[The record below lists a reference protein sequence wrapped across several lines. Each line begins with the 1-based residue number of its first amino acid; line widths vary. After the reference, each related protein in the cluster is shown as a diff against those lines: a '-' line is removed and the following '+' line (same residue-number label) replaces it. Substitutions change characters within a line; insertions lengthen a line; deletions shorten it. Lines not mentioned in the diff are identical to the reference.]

1 LVSEI
6 GSGYALKTCYSIIK
20 IRNSHGSETDFSL
33 VLDDTGLQ
41 YLSFAT
47 REEARAWIR
56 RLVEGPTSY
65 LECNES
71 IPPTYAI
78 TEVGSRSFCDAFKRT
93 RGGVEWSQL

>member
-1 LVSEI
+1 MGPAFVVQALVI
-6 GSGYALKTCYSIIK
+6 YS
-20 IRNSHGSETDFSL
+20 S
-33 VLDDTGLQ
+33 
-41 YLSFAT
+41 LSFAN

-78 TEVGSRSFCDAFKRT
+78 IEVGSRSF
-93 RGGVEWSQL
+93 